1 MENIQS
7 SLLKLINKW
16 KKVLLIILGS
26 SILLSIIFSGSRFVR
41 PLYKT
46 SATLYP
52 VNLLSYS
59 EESPTEQMM
68 QILLSNDLKRIVID
82 SLNLQSHYKINSNS
96 RYAMEKTMQKFDSRV
111 QIKRTQYESVVID
124 VFDRYPEFSHKL
136 ILSII
141 DTYNS
146 LAQKLM
152 KTRADEILIIKE
164 TLYFDKLAEVD
175 SLKTLVDTLIQQA
188 GLLEYNMLRESMRG
202 AYPVL
207 YGNGK
212 KNGQDTTLSDFSFQ
226 IFYNQTL
233 LENEI
238 EALALVKTEYEKA
251 LSESKKELLYA
262 DIISEPIIPERKAY
276 PIRWFIVLISVFS
289 TMFIAVSVLIFL
301 DRKLGK

>member
-7 SLLKLINKW
+7 SLLKLIYKW

-164 TLYFDKLAEVD
+164 TLYFEKLAEVD

-188 GLLEYNMLRESMRG
+188 GLLEYNMLLESMRG